1 MGDFLF
7 GPSAPPAKKL
17 KKPERRTPTPTPTP
31 TLKPDQD
38 GDGIP
43 DDVDTDA
50 DGDGVIDA
58 QAKVPLLDQPT
69 EMAVPA
75 FTGTRT
81 QRQALQQALAEARD
95 RALTDTRRQK
105 LYAEKLK
112 QAERDL
118 RSKTGKE
125 KILRLK
131 MEQAKADLDAA
142 RLASDDPTAVD
153 TTLYDQAASMHNQ
166 AERARSEAQAYVDD
180 FETRFRAQYQTL
192 EGEAGTERRLRLPG
206 APRSLYE
213 GQQRGAGGSMGWTD
227 AAMSRVSP
235 DWWRSLVGWEAAQ
248 MAPSTETGLLGST
261 QEMGE
266 QFQRGLYTDLPQ
278 GGKGSRRAGGLESS
292 WLGTGPVAGT
302 SYSAPPLRTGPDTYG
317 RVARPGTQYRES
329 PDDPYAYRIRKS
341 DDPGAPPELLKVPD
355 AGGMAQVIPPD
366 QAVDILTGIEA
377 GSYVEEPYT
386 EVVDPGEVVTGV
398 DPKLRIAAARV
409 AVKKRQVED
418 RIVALDTEI
427 EQLAADYER
436 AQSAPAHEFGVY
448 QRDAPWYRLTGGGGI
463 ASRPSEGEGY
473 WDPRNPSIRPAWLGG
488 PEVSSMQAGAVGH
501 LRRRNALR
509 AEKANLENL
518 KTVLDNIQQ
527 VSHGGY
533 VPSEQDIARFGAA
546 IEAEPLEFDVG
557 RSAHAK
563 AKIKAAKEKAE
574 AEEWGEEGVDWD
586 YVDPPETEAEQRRRE
601 ADEVYEEVVHGE
613 QPISIRGLFE
623 GGTKIR
629 EARRRADEAE
639 EAAGFRKF
647 RKRLAGVLGAEIA
660 EDAPVPEWIQAEEPT
675 TEGEEWGEEGV
686 DWWWEDEEEA
696 PSEEEEPAVPAG
708 DTGFAGRPGRRF

>member
-7 GPSAPPAKKL
+7 GPSAPKPKTVYTPRVL
-17 KKPERRTPTPTPTP
+17 KDT
-31 TLKPDQD
+31 D

-43 DDVDTDA
+43 DARDPDA

-58 QAKVPLLDQPT
+58 DATVSTEMKPT
-69 EMAVPA
+69 KMAVPA

-81 QRQALQQALAEARD
+81 QRRALQQALADASA
-95 RALTDTRRQK
+95 RALTDTRREA
-105 LYAEKLK
+105 LYAETLK
-112 QAERDL
+112 KATLALE
-118 RSKTGKE
+118 SKKVMETR
-125 KILRLK
+125 LRLK
-131 MEQAKADLDAA
+131 MERAKADLDAA

-153 TTLYDQAASMHNQ
+153 TTPYDQTVSMHSQ
-166 AERARSEAQAYVDD
+166 ADRARSEAQDYVDD
-180 FETRFRAQYQTL
+180 FEMRFRAQYQTL
-192 EGEAGTERRLRLPG
+192 EGEAGTERSLQLPG

-213 GQQRGAGGSMGWTD
+213 GQQRGAGGSIGWTD

-235 DWWRSLVGWEAAQ
+235 DWWRSTVGWEAAKT
-248 MAPSTETGLLGST
+248 APSTETGLLGST

-278 GGKGSRRAGGLESS
+278 GGKGSRRAGWLESGPF
-292 WLGTGPVAGT
+292 GTGRVAGT

-317 RVARPGTQYRES
+317 RVARPGIQYRES
-329 PDDPYAYRIRKS
+329 PDDPHAYRIRKS
-341 DDPGAPPELLKVPD
+341 DDPGASPELLKVPD
-355 AGGMAQVIPPD
+355 AGGMAQIIPPD

-386 EVVDPGEVVTGV
+386 EVLDPGEVVTGA

-418 RIVALDTEI
+418 RIVELDTEI

-436 AQSAPAHEFGVY
+436 VQNVPYWKGGVHK
-448 QRDAPWYRLTGGGGI
+448 RDEPWYRPAGGGGI
-463 ASRPSEGEGY
+463 ATRPSKGEGY
-473 WDPRNPSIRPAWLGG
+473 WDPSDPSFRPAWLGG
-488 PEVSSMQAGAVGH
+488 AEASSMQAVAVGH

-533 VPSEQDIARFGAA
+533 ESPEQDIIRFGAA

-557 RSAHAK
+557 RSAYAK
-563 AKIKAAKEKAE
+563 AKIKAAAAKAE

-586 YVDPPETEAEQRRRE
+586 YVDPEVAEYEEELGAGAEGAEQLTPEQLTEAEVEPGVYMWGGE
-601 ADEVYEEVVHGE
+601 A
-613 QPISIRGLFE
+613 P
-623 GGTKIR
+623 
-629 EARRRADEAE
+629 
-639 EAAGFRKF
+639 
-647 RKRLAGVLGAEIA
+647 
-660 EDAPVPEWIQAEEPT
+660 EEP

-686 DWWWEDEEEA
+686 DWWWEEA
-696 PSEEEEPAVPAG
+696 EEPVDKPAGPTYYDRPGHIDPQSQIWISAVP
-708 DTGFAGRPGRRF
+708 DLDK